1 MRKNIRSKR
10 VDYEVIEIVDKKS
23 LDLQFK
29 YNVKIAMC
37 AVKDY
42 LKIKKKPKF
51 YFSVE
56 DRAHFAEYWGTKKRR
71 PIIVIFFKVIE
82 KEENPREL
90 LIRSIMHEYLH
101 YFFDKKRL
109 SKIFDLESEEELVER
124 IEEDLWRKYFT

>member
-10 VDYEVIEIVDKKS
+10 VDYEVVEIVNKKS

-29 YNVKIAMC
+29 YNVKIAMS

-56 DRAHFAEYWGTKKRR
+56 DRANFAEYWGTKKRR
-71 PIIVIFFKVIE
+71 PIIVVFFKVIE

-124 IEEDLWRKYFT
+124 IEEDLWRKYFS